1 MYENA
6 SRRTVKCIDLKLVYV
21 FQGVKKKNNQR
32 NGTASLPI
40 LMWYFGDCYAWTEQI
55 SLPLDF
61 YGSIIFKLLK
71 HRYELP
77 IKPEIYEVL
86 LLTFN
91 WHENLIV

>member
-55 SLPLDF
+55 SLPLDS
-61 YGSIIFKLLK
+61 YGSIISHIDNQK
-71 HRYELP
+71 YT
-77 IKPEIYEVL
+77 V
-86 LLTFN
+86 
-91 WHENLIV
+91 ENK